1 MIKLPGYLI
10 FNLIYDGSRTQVYR
24 GQQKSNQ
31 QPVAIKI
38 LKSEY
43 PTFTELLHFRNQY
56 AIAKNLTF
64 PGVIQVYSLKTYR
77 NGFALVMEDMGGVSL
92 KDYSTEQPLELGE
105 FIHIA
110 IQIAQSLEGLYQNRV
125 IHKDIKPH
133 NILINP
139 DTKQV
144 KLIDFSISSLLPR
157 ENQVLQN
164 PNGLEGTLAYMSPEQ
179 TGRMNRGIDYRT
191 DFYSLGVT
199 FYQLLTGQLPFSS
212 NDPME
217 LVHCHIAKEV
227 TPPSEVNPAI
237 PKLVND
243 IILKLMAKTA
253 EDRYQSA
260 YGIRHDLETC
270 WQQWQTQGIITSFEL
285 GKQDICDRFVIP
297 EKLYGRETE
306 VATLLAAFDRVA
318 GRGGEGELGVPSGDK
333 GARGRE
339 GELNSLSP
347 VPSPQSKI
355 QNPKSQ
361 KDATASRFAIEMML
375 VAGFSGIGKTAVVNE
390 VHKPIVRQRG
400 YFISGKFDQFKR
412 NIPFSALVQA
422 FQNLIRQLLSQS
434 DTQLQE
440 WKAKILSALG
450 ENAQVIID
458 VIPELEQIIGKQQ
471 PVPELSGS
479 AAQNRFNLLLQKFI
493 AVFSTQEHPLVI
505 FLDDLQ
511 WADSASLRLIEV
523 LMSETHSSYLL
534 LIGAYRDNEVSPA
547 HPLMITLA
555 EIRKV
560 RKNRQEVYPTVNQ
573 ITLAPL
579 DKINLNR
586 LIADTLSCPK
596 ERAMP
601 LTELVMQK
609 TKGNPFFTT
618 QFLKSLYE
626 EGLIT
631 FDPPQSPNNQSFSLS
646 SPQDLGGWGGK
657 GGSKGGWQCDIAKV
671 KALAASDDV
680 VEFMAAQLQKLPL
693 NTQNVL
699 KLAACIGNSFDLN
712 TLTIVTEKSQI
723 ETAADLWK
731 ALQEGLI
738 IPESEVYK
746 LFTVEESKVRI
757 HKSPEGTNP
766 PDPWLLTPDSCSYK
780 FLHDRVQQAAYFL
793 IPPAQKQS
801 THLKIG
807 QLLLS
812 KGGHGGTT
820 PTEAEREEKIFEI
833 VNQLNYGVALID
845 DRSDREQLAQLNLI
859 AGRKALTATAYSAA
873 LGYLTVGREL
883 LASDRWQTQYDLTL
897 ALYVATAQAA
907 YLNTDFQQMQEL
919 ADVVLHNARTLLDKV
934 KVYEVQL
941 AACTA
946 QVKPKQAVEM
956 GLEVLHLLG
965 ISFPEQPSPLDIQQ
979 KLEATASLF
988 TGKKIADFIDLPE
1001 MVEPD
1006 KLAALRILSGL
1017 VSPAYITAPAL
1028 LPLIVLE
1035 MVNLSV
1041 RYGNAP
1047 LSAFAYS
1054 LYGLIL
1060 TGFVLEIE
1068 LGYEFGELALNLVE
1082 RLNANA
1088 LKTKVFY
1095 AVAAHIIYGKH
1106 HIKEALPLLQEGY
1119 SRGLE
1124 TGELECGYS
1133 AKEKSQ
1139 LSYFIGRELTELEQE
1154 IATFSKGLVQL
1165 RQEAALNYNQ
1175 IIHQAVLNLLGR
1187 SENPCRFIG
1196 EAYNEEK
1203 MLPFHLEANDRN
1215 GLHYFHLHKVIICY
1229 LFGEVNQALEHS
1241 IQAEQYLDGVTGMI
1255 NVPLFYFYDSL
1266 VRLRVC
1272 SDALTSE
1279 QEQHLVKI
1287 NSNQDKMKLWAHHA
1301 PMNFLHKFYLVE
1313 AEKFRILGQTVEAID
1328 YYDRAI
1334 ALAKDHEYVNE
1345 EALAHEL
1352 AAKFY
1357 LAWGK
1362 ETIARAYTINAYYA
1376 YARWGAKAKVDD
1388 LEKRYPQLLTPIL
1401 QREKTS
1407 KGTSGTL
1414 SHLSTE
1420 TLSTTSTDT
1429 SQVLDLSSVLKASQA
1444 ISGEIV
1450 LDQLLST
1457 LMQVVIEYAGAQKGV
1472 LILQKEGCLGIE
1484 VIALSSPTEVKVL
1497 PSIPVESSQE
1507 IPLSAINYVQRTRE
1521 TLVFDDATT
1530 QTTFAAEPYI
1540 IQHQT
1545 KSLLC
1550 TPIIHQSK
1558 LLGILYL
1565 ENNLMAGAFT
1575 SNQIEIL
1582 RMLCAQAAISLENAR
1597 FYQKSQQYAQ
1607 QLEQSLQQLKQA
1619 QLQVIQSEKMSTL
1632 GQLVA
1637 AVAHEINNPVGFITS
1652 NLGYAQEYVQNMID
1666 LLQLYQHNFP
1676 TPGEEIEQQIEAIE
1690 LDYLVEDLPSIISSM
1705 KEGAERICKIST
1717 SLKTFSRSD
1726 TADKVAFNIHE
1737 GINSTLTILKY
1748 RLKANDKRPKIEIIK
1763 EYGDLP
1769 LVKCYPGQ
1777 LNQVFMNIIAN
1788 AIDALDEL
1796 NQERSYEEIQASP
1809 NQITIRTEVSADNQ
1823 SIVIRIK
1830 DNGAGMSE
1838 EVKQLVFDQP
1848 FTTKPVG
1855 YGTGLGLSISRQIVE
1870 EKHGGKLTCNS
1881 TPGQGTEFAI
1891 ALGLQ

>member
-1 MIKLPGYLI
+1 
-10 FNLIYDGSRTQVYR
+10 
-24 GQQKSNQ
+24 
-31 QPVAIKI
+31 
-38 LKSEY
+38 
-43 PTFTELLHFRNQY
+43 
-56 AIAKNLTF
+56 
-64 PGVIQVYSLKTYR
+64 
-77 NGFALVMEDMGGVSL
+77 
-92 KDYSTEQPLELGE
+92 
-105 FIHIA
+105 
-110 IQIAQSLEGLYQNRV
+110 
-125 IHKDIKPH
+125 
-133 NILINP
+133 
-139 DTKQV
+139 
-144 KLIDFSISSLLPR
+144 
-157 ENQVLQN
+157 
-164 PNGLEGTLAYMSPEQ
+164 
-179 TGRMNRGIDYRT
+179 
-191 DFYSLGVT
+191 
-199 FYQLLTGQLPFSS
+199 
-212 NDPME
+212 
-217 LVHCHIAKEV
+217 
-227 TPPSEVNPAI
+227 
-237 PKLVND
+237 
-243 IILKLMAKTA
+243 
-253 EDRYQSA
+253 
-260 YGIRHDLETC
+260 
-270 WQQWQTQGIITSFEL
+270 
-285 GKQDICDRFVIP
+285 
-297 EKLYGRETE
+297 
-306 VATLLAAFDRVA
+306 
-318 GRGGEGELGVPSGDK
+318 
-333 GARGRE
+333 
-339 GELNSLSP
+339 
-347 VPSPQSKI
+347 
-355 QNPKSQ
+355 
-361 KDATASRFAIEMML
+361 
-375 VAGFSGIGKTAVVNE
+375 
-390 VHKPIVRQRG
+390 
-400 YFISGKFDQFKR
+400 
-412 NIPFSALVQA
+412 
-422 FQNLIRQLLSQS
+422 
-434 DTQLQE
+434 
-440 WKAKILSALG
+440 
-450 ENAQVIID
+450 
-458 VIPELEQIIGKQQ
+458 
-471 PVPELSGS
+471 
-479 AAQNRFNLLLQKFI
+479 
-493 AVFSTQEHPLVI
+493 
-505 FLDDLQ
+505 
-511 WADSASLRLIEV
+511 
-523 LMSETHSSYLL
+523 
-534 LIGAYRDNEVSPA
+534 
-547 HPLMITLA
+547 
-555 EIRKV
+555 
-560 RKNRQEVYPTVNQ
+560 
-573 ITLAPL
+573 
-579 DKINLNR
+579 
-586 LIADTLSCPK
+586 
-596 ERAMP
+596 
-601 LTELVMQK
+601 
-609 TKGNPFFTT
+609 
-618 QFLKSLYE
+618 
-626 EGLIT
+626 
-631 FDPPQSPNNQSFSLS
+631 
-646 SPQDLGGWGGK
+646 
-657 GGSKGGWQCDIAKV
+657 
-671 KALAASDDV
+671 
-680 VEFMAAQLQKLPL
+680 
-693 NTQNVL
+693 
-699 KLAACIGNSFDLN
+699 
-712 TLTIVTEKSQI
+712 
-723 ETAADLWK
+723 
-731 ALQEGLI
+731 
-738 IPESEVYK
+738 
-746 LFTVEESKVRI
+746 
-757 HKSPEGTNP
+757 
-766 PDPWLLTPDSCSYK
+766 
-780 FLHDRVQQAAYFL
+780 
-793 IPPAQKQS
+793 
-801 THLKIG
+801 
-807 QLLLS
+807 
-812 KGGHGGTT
+812 
-820 PTEAEREEKIFEI
+820 
-833 VNQLNYGVALID
+833 
-845 DRSDREQLAQLNLI
+845 
-859 AGRKALTATAYSAA
+859 
-873 LGYLTVGREL
+873 
-883 LASDRWQTQYDLTL
+883 
-897 ALYVATAQAA
+897 
-907 YLNTDFQQMQEL
+907 
-919 ADVVLHNARTLLDKV
+919 
-934 KVYEVQL
+934 
-941 AACTA
+941 
-946 QVKPKQAVEM
+946 
-956 GLEVLHLLG
+956 
-965 ISFPEQPSPLDIQQ
+965 
-979 KLEATASLF
+979 
-988 TGKKIADFIDLPE
+988 
-1001 MVEPD
+1001 
-1006 KLAALRILSGL
+1006 
-1017 VSPAYITAPAL
+1017 
-1028 LPLIVLE
+1028 
-1035 MVNLSV
+1035 
-1041 RYGNAP
+1041 
-1047 LSAFAYS
+1047 
-1054 LYGLIL
+1054 
-1060 TGFVLEIE
+1060 
-1068 LGYEFGELALNLVE
+1068 
-1082 RLNANA
+1082 
-1088 LKTKVFY
+1088 
-1095 AVAAHIIYGKH
+1095 
-1106 HIKEALPLLQEGY
+1106 
-1119 SRGLE
+1119 
-1124 TGELECGYS
+1124 
-1133 AKEKSQ
+1133 
-1139 LSYFIGRELTELEQE
+1139 
-1154 IATFSKGLVQL
+1154 
-1165 RQEAALNYNQ
+1165 
-1175 IIHQAVLNLLGR
+1175 
-1187 SENPCRFIG
+1187 
-1196 EAYNEEK
+1196 
-1203 MLPFHLEANDRN
+1203 
-1215 GLHYFHLHKVIICY
+1215 
-1229 LFGEVNQALEHS
+1229 
-1241 IQAEQYLDGVTGMI
+1241 MI